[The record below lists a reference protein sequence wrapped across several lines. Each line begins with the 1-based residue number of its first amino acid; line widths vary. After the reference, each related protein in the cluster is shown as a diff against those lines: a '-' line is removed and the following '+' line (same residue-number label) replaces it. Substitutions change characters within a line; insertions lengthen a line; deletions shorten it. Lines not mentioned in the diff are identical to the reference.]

1 MEKTINMESQQLQ
14 KGARVFMEVN
24 YKKDNSLKHIIGI
37 LVKRLWIII
46 LCTVIGTAGTFLI
59 STYIIDKEYTS
70 SVSMYVTPNI
80 DNPTAG
86 ESLNYLYYAQQIVGT
101 YAHVL
106 KTTSFLKSIS
116 DATKLGY
123 NAEQLEKMIEV
134 EVVDETEI
142 LKISV
147 TSNSPGDS
155 YELASTAA
163 ILAPKKILEMKT
175 ANSVSVVD
183 EAVIPVEASKP
194 NILINTI
201 IGFVLGLGFGYLIVN
216 ILELFDN
223 RIKDEDDFLRNYE
236 LPILGIIPKI
246 KKEEGGQNL

>member
-1 MEKTINMESQQLQ
+1 METN
-14 KGARVFMEVN
+14 F
-24 YKKDNSLKHIIGI
+24 KKDNSLKHIIGI
-37 LVKRLWIII
+37 IVKRLWIIV
-46 LCTVIGTAGTFLI
+46 LCATLGTLGTFLV
-59 STYIIDKEYTS
+59 STYFIDKEYTS
-70 SVSMYVTPNI
+70 SVSMYVTPNV
-80 DNPTAG
+80 DNLTAG
-86 ESLNYLYYAQQIVGT
+86 ESLNYLYYAQQIVDT

-106 KTTSFLKSIS
+106 KTASFMKSIS
-116 DATKLGY
+116 DVSNLGY
-123 NAEQLEKMIEV
+123 TAEQLEKMIEV

-147 TSNSPGDS
+147 TSNSPNHS
-155 YELASTAA
+155 FELASSAA

-183 EAVIPVEASKP
+183 EAVIPDQASKP

-201 IGFVLGLGFGYLIVN
+201 IGLVLGLGLGYLIVN
-216 ILELFDN
+216 ILELFDT

-246 KKEEGGQNL
+246 KNEEGGQNG